1 MIFSPDGHCRPFDA
15 SAEGT
20 WAGNGLGCV
29 VLRRLRDALL
39 SGDPIISV
47 ILSSAV
53 NNDGNR
59 KVGYT
64 APSVAGQQAVIEEAL
79 MLAAIDDRQVGYIET
94 HGTGTP
100 LGDAIEIEALRNV
113 YAPRPQDQRCA
124 LGSVKSNMGH
134 LDTAAGIAGLLK
146 TVLAVSRGQIPPLLN
161 FHTPNPALKLEE
173 SPFTIPVSAQAW
185 QDEMR
190 YAGVS
195 SFGIGGTNCHMIVA
209 SLPDALNARLPNTDS
224 GRKSTALLLSAAS
237 DSALRRL
244 ATDYAG
250 ALRENADASS
260 LAFTALHA
268 RRLDLPFRLAAP
280 LNRETAEALSAW
292 PVRNR
297 GAGLQR
303 PRRQRQAGVAVYRP
317 GLALAHYGSND
328 VPALNGVCRHAGS
341 LFFRL

>member
-1 MIFSPDGHCRPFDA
+1 
-15 SAEGT
+15 
-20 WAGNGLGCV
+20 
-29 VLRRLRDALL
+29 
-39 SGDPIISV
+39 
-47 ILSSAV
+47 
-53 NNDGNR
+53 
-59 KVGYT
+59 
-64 APSVAGQQAVIEEAL
+64 

-113 YAPRPQDQRCA
+113 YAPRPQDRRCA

-173 SPFTIPVSAQAW
+173 SPFTVPVSAQAW

-209 SLPDALNARLPNTDS
+209 SLPDALNARLPNTDG

-250 ALRENADASS
+250 ALRKMRMPAIWPSRPCTRAVSI
-260 LAFTALHA
+260 F
-268 RRLDLPFRLAAP
+268 
-280 LNRETAEALSAW
+280 LSAW
-292 PVRNR
+292 RC
-297 GAGLQR
+297 
-303 PRRQRQAGVAVYRP
+303 
-317 GLALAHYGSND
+317 H
-328 VPALNGVCRHAGS
+328 
-341 LFFRL
+341 

>member
-1 MIFSPDGHCRPFDA
+1 MVTVVPLTPRLRH
-15 SAEGT
+15 

-161 FHTPNPALKLEE
+161 FHTP
-173 SPFTIPVSAQAW
+173 T
-185 QDEMR
+185 
-190 YAGVS
+190 
-195 SFGIGGTNCHMIVA
+195 
-209 SLPDALNARLPNTDS
+209 
-224 GRKSTALLLSAAS
+224 
-237 DSALRRL
+237 RR
-244 ATDYAG
+244 
-250 ALRENADASS
+250 
-260 LAFTALHA
+260 
-268 RRLDLPFRLAAP
+268 
-280 LNRETAEALSAW
+280 
-292 PVRNR
+292 
-297 GAGLQR
+297 
-303 PRRQRQAGVAVYRP
+303 
-317 GLALAHYGSND
+317 
-328 VPALNGVCRHAGS
+328 
-341 LFFRL
+341 

>member
-1 MIFSPDGHCRPFDA
+1 M
-15 SAEGT
+15 
-20 WAGNGLGCV
+20 
-29 VLRRLRDALL
+29 
-39 SGDPIISV
+39 
-47 ILSSAV
+47 
-53 NNDGNR
+53 
-59 KVGYT
+59 
-64 APSVAGQQAVIEEAL
+64 
-79 MLAAIDDRQVGYIET
+79 
-94 HGTGTP
+94 
-100 LGDAIEIEALRNV
+100 
-113 YAPRPQDQRCA
+113 
-124 LGSVKSNMGH
+124 
-134 LDTAAGIAGLLK
+134 
-146 TVLAVSRGQIPPLLN
+146 
-161 FHTPNPALKLEE
+161 
-173 SPFTIPVSAQAW
+173 SAQAW

-292 PVRNR
+292 AGEKS
-297 GAGLQR
+297 GALVYSG
-303 PRRQRQAGVAVYRP
+303 RRQRQAGVAVYRP

-328 VPALNGVCRHAGS
+328 VPSLNGVCRHAGS

>member
-1 MIFSPDGHCRPFDA
+1 MVTVVPLTPRLRAP
-15 SAEGT
+15 
-20 WAGNGLGCV
+20 AGNGLGCV

-209 SLPDALNARLPNTDS
+209 SLPDALNARLPDTDS
-224 GRKSTALLLSAAS
+224 GRKVPRCCSAPPATARCGGW
-237 DSALRRL
+237 RRIM
-244 ATDYAG
+244 
-250 ALRENADASS
+250 
-260 LAFTALHA
+260 
-268 RRLDLPFRLAAP
+268 
-280 LNRETAEALSAW
+280 
-292 PVRNR
+292 
-297 GAGLQR
+297 
-303 PRRQRQAGVAVYRP
+303 P
-317 GLALAHYGSND
+317 G
-328 VPALNGVCRHAGS
+328 R
-341 LFFRL
+341 

>member
-1 MIFSPDGHCRPFDA
+1 
-15 SAEGT
+15 
-20 WAGNGLGCV
+20 
-29 VLRRLRDALL
+29 
-39 SGDPIISV
+39 
-47 ILSSAV
+47 
-53 NNDGNR
+53 
-59 KVGYT
+59 
-64 APSVAGQQAVIEEAL
+64 
-79 MLAAIDDRQVGYIET
+79 
-94 HGTGTP
+94 
-100 LGDAIEIEALRNV
+100 
-113 YAPRPQDQRCA
+113 
-124 LGSVKSNMGH
+124 
-134 LDTAAGIAGLLK
+134 
-146 TVLAVSRGQIPPLLN
+146 
-161 FHTPNPALKLEE
+161 
-173 SPFTIPVSAQAW
+173 
-185 QDEMR
+185 MR

-209 SLPDALNARLPNTDS
+209 SLPDALNARLPNTDG

-250 ALRENADASS
+250 ALRDNADASS

-280 LNRETAEALSAW
+280 LNRETAAALSAW

-303 PRRQRQAGVAVYRP
+303 PRCQRQAGVAVYRP
-317 GLALAHYGSND
+317 GLALAHYGSDN